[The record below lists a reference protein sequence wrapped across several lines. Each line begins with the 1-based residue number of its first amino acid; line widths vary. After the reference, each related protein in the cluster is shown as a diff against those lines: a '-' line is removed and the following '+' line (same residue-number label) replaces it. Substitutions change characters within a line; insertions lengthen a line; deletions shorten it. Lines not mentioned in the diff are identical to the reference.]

1 MRCVYVFK
9 YICKYRKLWKFFFFY
24 KIYFEGML
32 RFKMKNSFIVCFF
45 VDDLKNV
52 IYFLKCV
59 LYKVK
64 LFVLFDFIF
73 I

>member
-1 MRCVYVFK
+1 MFLSIFVNIENCGS
-9 YICKYRKLWKFFFFY
+9 FFFFY
-24 KIYFEGML
+24 KMYFEGML

-45 VDDLKNV
+45 VDNLKNV

-73 I
+73 N

>member
-1 MRCVYVFK
+1 MFLSIFVNIENCGS
-9 YICKYRKLWKFFFFY
+9 FFFY
-24 KIYFEGML
+24 KMYFEGML

-45 VDDLKNV
+45 VDNLKNV